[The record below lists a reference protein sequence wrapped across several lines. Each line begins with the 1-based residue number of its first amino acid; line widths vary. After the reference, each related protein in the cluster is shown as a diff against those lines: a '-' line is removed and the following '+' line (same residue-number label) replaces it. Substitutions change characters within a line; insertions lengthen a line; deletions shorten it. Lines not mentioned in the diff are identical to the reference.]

1 MESLTNSERE
11 RVINILKGSPMVINK
26 TNGNAYK
33 RVGYLGKGQFGWVW
47 EVINKYGYRYAMK
60 DLRIT
65 KNGKSKSFWK
75 TVTSEINILKRLNHK
90 YIIQLVDDFADER
103 DYHMVTSYCDGGNLE
118 DLIYTR
124 EYINKGLREDLAIKY
139 LMQMMFA
146 LKELHKCK
154 IIHRDIKLANM
165 FLNKNNII
173 VGDFG
178 FAKHDVDSHFSK
190 IGTPYYMAPEVISK
204 KPEDKYSNKSD
215 LWSVGV
221 CFYFILF
228 GNLPF
233 PAKTENELL
242 NMIQNRS
249 GSKLN
254 FKNVKKVSLLS
265 RNILIKLVEPN
276 PKKRMDFQEF
286 FNHPIFADYCKRYNI
301 SMPSTFERTPEDQ
314 SFIGYVPNPKEFNAG
329 GYHSSQSGKQNV
341 FQSHTSGQH
350 YMSAENKTRITP
362 SFNNNQN
369 QPKISNTNSH
379 NNSKVYTELSNSMRV
394 DTHTVTSSQYDSQTS
409 NYDLLE
415 ESLYDKAFGPYF
427 FEKNLIIFLL
437 ETSKKLRLLC
447 DIRFFDQTP
456 QMKFTAFVGAY
467 LVTRL
472 TENIS
477 GKVAKSMIAKNN
489 VFHIVNFDRLKNKE
503 DFQIIKE
510 FFAQANEFS
519 GNYKE
524 QIKEQICAKFSN
536 NKTQIEHECKKMD
549 MMRTDNLK
557 QEMKNCLKA
566 FSSFYYKTKNNFP
579 SHEKKLFTKSFVW
592 MHLVLNMEQYFKVPQ
607 FISSHTWKKESL
619 SMACCGE
626 MPFSKGP
633 LCLY

>member
-1 MESLTNSERE
+1 MDSLSNTERE
-11 RVINILKGSPMVINK
+11 RVKNILQRSPMVINK
-26 TNGNAYK
+26 NNGNVYK
-33 RVGYLGKGQFGWVW
+33 RTGYLGKGQFGWVW
-47 EVINKYGYRYAMK
+47 KVIDKEGYQYAMK

-65 KNGKSKSFWK
+65 KGGKSESFWK
-75 TVTSEINILKRLNHK
+75 TVTSEINILRRLNHK
-90 YIIQLVDDFADER
+90 HIIQLIDDFSDER

-118 DLIYTR
+118 DLIYQK
-124 EYINKGLREDLAIKY
+124 EYMNKGLNEDLAIKY

-146 LKELHKCK
+146 LKELYKCK

-165 FLNKNNII
+165 FLHKNNII

-190 IGTPYYMAPEVISK
+190 IGTPYYMAPEVINK
-204 KPEDKYSNKSD
+204 KPEDMYSNKSD

-233 PAKTENELL
+233 PAKTESELL

-249 GSKLN
+249 GKRLD
-254 FKNVKKVSLLS
+254 FKNVKKVSILC
-265 RNILIKLVEPN
+265 RNILIRLIEPD
-276 PKKRMDFQEF
+276 PKKRMDFAEF
-286 FNHPIFADYCKRYNI
+286 FNHQIFREYCKKYNTM
-301 SMPSTFERTPEDQ
+301 MPTHFGRTKEDQ
-314 SFIGYVPNPKEFNAG
+314 VFIGYRPDPREFNAG
-329 GYHSSQSGKQNV
+329 GYQSSNSCKQNP
-341 FQSHTSGQH
+341 FKSPQTNQGF
-350 YMSAENKTRITP
+350 MSEENKTRITP
-362 SFNNNQN
+362 SFNNA
-369 QPKISNTNSH
+369 KYSNKNTS
-379 NNSKVYTELSNSMRV
+379 NNSRIYSELSNSMRV
-394 DTHTVTSSQYDSQTS
+394 DSNTVSSSQYDSQTS

-415 ESLYDKAFGPYF
+415 ETLYDKAFGPYF

-447 DIRFFDQTP
+447 DIRFFDKTP

-467 LVTRL
+467 LVARL

-477 GKVAKSMIAKNN
+477 GKVAKSMIAQNN
-489 VFHIVNFDRLKNKE
+489 VFHIANFDSMKNKE

-524 QIKEQICAKFSN
+524 QIKEQICAKFSS
-536 NKTQIEHECKKMD
+536 NKKEIEHECRKMN

-557 QEMKNCLKA
+557 TEMKNCLKA
-566 FSSFYYKTKNNFP
+566 FSMFYFKCKNSFPT
-579 SHEKKLFTKSFVW
+579 HEKKLFTKSFVW
-592 MHLVLNMEQYFKVPQ
+592 MHLVLNMEKYFKVPQ
-607 FISSHTWKKESL
+607 FISSYTWKKFEEDML
-619 SMACCGE
+619 AMGFLGDE
-626 MPFSKGP
+626 EYLKN
-633 LCLY
+633 YIK